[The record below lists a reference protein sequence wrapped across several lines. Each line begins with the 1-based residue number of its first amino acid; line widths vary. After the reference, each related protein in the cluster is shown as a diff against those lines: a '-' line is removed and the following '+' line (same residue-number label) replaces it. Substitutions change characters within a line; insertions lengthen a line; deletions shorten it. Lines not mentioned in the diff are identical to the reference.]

1 MKQQPIAD
9 LYSDYLLA
17 SFGATTATGLSELL
31 EGELSHD
38 QVSRYLAGPKKTASD
53 LWRTVKSF
61 VREVQ
66 SEQGVLIIDDSIE
79 EKPYTDENDIVCW
92 HYDHSKD
99 RILKGINF
107 LTALYHS
114 QGVSVPVGFHLVAKT
129 EKYTDPKTQKEKR
142 RSPVSKNEVC
152 RALIKQAVT
161 NRIPFRCVLFD
172 VWFASAENMVFLKQQ
187 QHRDFICPLK
197 ANRKVALS
205 QADKQQGRYVR
216 VDTLELEAQ
225 ATREIYLEGV
235 DFPLI
240 LVKQVFTNADG
251 SIGLRY
257 LVSSETTVSFD
268 DVTTTYHE
276 RWGVECYHKS
286 LKQNVSL
293 AKSPTQTV
301 TTQTNHFFAALCGFL
316 KLERLKGKTKLNHF
330 ALKSKLYLKALH
342 AAFSTL
348 RTLTPVAEPRVRW
361 LLLTRNVKDFAKIPS
376 LVVQAI

>member
-1 MKQQPIAD
+1 MKAQRIAD
-9 LYSDYLLA
+9 LYSDSLLA
-17 SFGATTATGLSELL
+17 SFGATTATGLSDLL
-31 EGELSHD
+31 EGDISHD
-38 QVSRYLAGPKKTASD
+38 QVTRYLAGPQKRASD
-53 LWRTVKSF
+53 LWRTVKAL
-61 VREVQ
+61 VREIQ
-66 SEQGVLIIDDSIE
+66 SVEGVLILDDSIE
-79 EKPYTDENDIVCW
+79 EKPYTDENEIVCW

-99 RILKGINF
+99 RMLKGINF

-172 VWFASAENMVFLKQQ
+172 VWFASAENMVFLKQH

-225 ATREIYLEGV
+225 ATREISLEGV
-235 DFPLI
+235 DFPRI
-240 LVKQVFTNADG
+240 LVKQVFTNEEG

-257 LVSSETTVSFD
+257 RVSSETTLSFD
-268 DVTTTYHE
+268 DLTTTYHE

-286 LKQNVSL
+286 LKHNVSL

-301 TTQTNHFFAALCGFL
+301 TTQTNHFFAALCGFI
-316 KLERLKGKTKLNHF
+316 KLERLKMRTQLNHF
-330 ALKSKLYLKALH
+330 ALKSKLYLNALH
-342 AAFSTL
+342 SAFATL
-348 RTLTPVAEPRVRW
+348 RALTPVQSSA
-361 LLLTRNVKDFAKIPS
+361 
-376 LVVQAI
+376 